1 MNTDPLEL
9 KKYFH
14 DISDEEL
21 LRRCSSGSLTE
32 DAQSLAEAE
41 LASRGMSLPGQ
52 VTSQDENYPY
62 EGDFETVAQYFNP
75 TDAYVIAGCLEAA
88 GIPTIVAD
96 TNLVQVHSLLAIAV
110 GGVRIRVPAKRAA
123 EAKNVIAAFYRGDF
137 ALPDD
142 DDSYREQH

>member
-9 KKYFH
+9 KKHFH
-14 DISDEEL
+14 DICDEEL
-21 LRRCSSGSLTE
+21 LHRCGSGSLTDE
-32 DAQSLAEAE
+32 AQSIAEAE
-41 LASRGMSLPGQ
+41 LVARGMKLPTP
-52 VTSQDENYPY
+52 VTLQDEHFPY
-62 EGDFETVAQYFNP
+62 EGDFETVTQLFNP

-110 GGVRIRVPAKRAA
+110 GGVRIRVPATRSA

-142 DDSYREQH
+142 DDSYRE